1 MNLFNKCV
9 NSDFVLLQ
17 NAGIQIE
24 NRDYSI
30 EELKIIENKITDFI
44 ISSSKIEI
52 PRLMNKYNNIFEF
65 LSDY

>member
-1 MNLFNKCV
+1 MNLLNKCV

-52 PRLMNKYNNIFEF
+52 LRLMNKYNNIF
-65 LSDY
+65 